1 MLQKEKKEMNNY
13 FTYPHFELWKPE
25 SWNCKINALTGLI
38 EKIGELPEN
47 RRGIDDDPKY
57 RRDWD
62 EVKALEGYH
71 NKTNCFN
78 DPDVVGYWDGRGMKY
93 LSRTGNRIRHVYL
106 MPKEAGCPYMVVY
119 HNENYAD
126 PFWAMKTLEHY
137 RTYCDQAADYRF
149 GLAFVVTDNAPDRR
163 RTYYTIPTHTKPY
176 NLDQSR
182 MYLDLSIL
190 QENHVALR
198 DIDFELIDKD
208 GEAIA
213 DPDSQIEN
221 FYGHPV
227 LNVAGRTY
235 ENCSL
240 TYKSV
245 TPYGFNNG
253 TVDFEAIYRS
263 ETGKKFMEALWM
275 EFQSNSID
283 DPEATMRLA
292 DLGLKL
298 ERYEHRDNPWWAFVP
313 ECVCGKAETRL
324 PLLAVFHFPFTG
336 DYGADILINASFYYY
351 FLKEAA
357 QGECIVLFFPGT
369 SFERDEDDLADE
381 ILEECAQRL
390 PVDKTRIYVAGHSHQ
405 GLIAFKFARAHSDKL
420 AGVAILND
428 SPCIP
433 TPETSTEDIL
443 VTDAEIEKLS
453 RTDLPTIIVAGCCED
468 RSFFPINEG
477 IADNKN
483 KSATAV
489 VQGYGASARGRV
501 EAWNRRLR
509 SCRCPE
515 ITFEEAL
522 AAKNSPFQANVR
534 IGVPSDKSETLFLD
548 GHEHYIIDIKNCD
561 GNCHL
566 RVIAEDNIP
575 HLCTPSGLTMAWSY
589 LRQFARN
596 SETGDIVDLS

>member
-1 MLQKEKKEMNNY
+1 MNKY
-13 FTYPHFELWKPE
+13 FTYPHFDVWKQE
-25 SWNCKINALTGLI
+25 SWDCKINALTGLI
-38 EKIGELPEN
+38 EKIGELPED
-47 RRGIDDDPKY
+47 RGGIDADLKY
-57 RRDWD
+57 QRDWE
-62 EVKALEGYH
+62 EVKTLEGYH

-78 DPDVVGYWDGRGMKY
+78 DPEVVGYWNSRGMKY
-93 LSRTGNRIRHVYL
+93 LSRTGNQIRHIYL
-106 MPKEAGCPYMVVY
+106 MPEEAGRPYMVIY
-119 HNENYAD
+119 HNEDYAD
-126 PFWAMKTLEHY
+126 PFWGMKTLEHY
-137 RTYCDQAADYRF
+137 KNYCDQAARHRF
-149 GLAFVVTDNAPDRR
+149 GLAFVVTNNAPDRR
-163 RTYYTIPTHTKPY
+163 RTYYTIPTHTNPY
-176 NLDQSR
+176 RLDQSR

-198 DIDFELIDKD
+198 DIDFKLLDDD
-208 GEAIA
+208 GEVIA
-213 DPDSQIEN
+213 DPDSRIED

-253 TVDFEAIYRS
+253 TVDFEAIHRS

-283 DPEATMRLA
+283 DSEAVKCLS
-292 DLGLKL
+292 DLGLRL
-298 ERYEHRDNPWWAFVP
+298 ERHEYKDNPWWAFVP
-313 ECVCGKAETRL
+313 ECAYEDTELTL

-336 DYGADILINASFYYY
+336 NYGADILINTSFYYY
-351 FLKEAA
+351 FLKAAA

-369 SFERDEDDLADE
+369 SFERDEDDMADE
-381 ILEECAQRL
+381 ILEECAGRL
-390 PVDKTRIYVAGHSHQ
+390 SVDRKRIYVAGHSHQ
-405 GLIAFKFARAHSDKL
+405 GIIAQKFVRAHADKL

-443 VTDAEIEKLS
+443 VTDEEIEKLS
-453 RTDLPTIIVAGCCED
+453 KTDLPTIIVSGCCED

-477 IADNKN
+477 IADNRN
-483 KSATAV
+483 KPAATV
-489 VQGYGASARGRV
+489 VQGYGASAQGRV

-515 ITFEEAL
+515 ISFEEAL
-522 AAKNSPFQANVR
+522 AAKNSASKANVR
-534 IGVPSDKSETLFLD
+534 VGVPGDKSETLFLD
-548 GHEHYIIDIKNCD
+548 GHEHYIIDVKNYD
-561 GNCHL
+561 GRYHL
-566 RVIAEDNIP
+566 RVVAEDNIP

-589 LRQFARN
+589 LRQFARDL
-596 SETGDIVDLS
+596 ETGDIIDLA